1 MVFCVDGVCMF
12 NMLFVYWWGK
22 LMIGVEYV
30 LLQCGLMLMVLLQLG
45 VFVKLDLDDFVFM
58 CFDFQYYV
66 QLLLFECFGELLY
79 CFNVFMVLVC
89 YLWLMLCGSV
99 YVMSVD
105 LGSVLVIVLNYLLID
120 YDWYVVVNV
129 LCFMCWIVFV
139 LVFVCYCFEEIL
151 LGL

>member
-1 MVFCVDGVCMF
+1 
-12 NMLFVYWWGK
+12 
-22 LMIGVEYV
+22 
-30 LLQCGLMLMVLLQLG
+30 
-45 VFVKLDLDDFVFM
+45 
-58 CFDFQYYV
+58 
-66 QLLLFECFGELLY
+66 
-79 CFNVFMVLVC
+79 MVLVC